1 MPRTCSYLTSGKF
14 ENELA
19 ERAPHNR
26 ENDLKIIIGVNVF
39 SVSLRSLWID
49 HFYHMALFSTDN
61 NYVLPRKNFVKT
73 TSTPVPRATP
83 SPPLDTQNDREAQWE
98 EDAIFKE

>member
-1 MPRTCSYLTSGKF
+1 
-14 ENELA
+14 
-19 ERAPHNR
+19 
-26 ENDLKIIIGVNVF
+26 
-39 SVSLRSLWID
+39 
-49 HFYHMALFSTDN
+49 MALFSTDN